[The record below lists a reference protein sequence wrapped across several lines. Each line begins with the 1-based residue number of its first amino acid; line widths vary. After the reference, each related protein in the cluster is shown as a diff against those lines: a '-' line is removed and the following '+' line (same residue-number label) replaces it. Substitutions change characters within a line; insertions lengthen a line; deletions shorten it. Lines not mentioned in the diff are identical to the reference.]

1 MFTKQSGRI
10 EQSLIEGGQSPLAA
24 NDTMHALAHCAAPL
38 VHRGPVSFDYT
49 PPDYRFV
56 TPPKRKYRF
65 PQMDSPES
73 RRKPPKREEKKDE
86 RERQRDQPEETEPVA
101 PRSRFQPTRRDGGW
115 DNITSIA
122 EGPYIAV
129 GVAGPTT
136 AIVGLRG
143 YGPANSVAVFGDN
156 RLMGRNLNIRS
167 QRPDLLGVQSS
178 PGMLQ
183 YMLQPKG
190 EEVEV
195 ITDIKVDDSQIIFTR
210 KSGFLLGSKDADDLI
225 VDLKRITY
233 LTNAVM
239 GESSIDFQR
248 RDTYVLAGD
257 DRDADVVSLPLTDC
271 ADITA

>member
-65 PQMDSPES
+65 PRMDSPES

-86 RERQRDQPEETEPVA
+86 RERQRDQPEETEPVE
-101 PRSRFQPTRRDGGW
+101 PRKRFPPTKRDGGW

-167 QRPDLLGVQSS
+167 QRPDLLGVLSS
-178 PGMLQ
+178 SGMLQ